1 MRKGVSLTDRGR
13 VLPGPAP
20 WFSLALPFS
29 RPSTWPLVGGKKRRL
44 PGVNRNPFSPPMR
57 RGAQPPNPPLFHNLS
72 EAGIPNRSLQAIRGP
87 GKALGCAGLVCV
99 LQGSRPFRILGG
111 RSSSEIG
118 SR

>member
-57 RGAQPPNPPLFHNLS
+57 RGAQPPNPPPCFTTS
-72 EAGIPNRSLQAIRGP
+72 PKPVYRIAACRRFA
-87 GKALGCAGLVCV
+87 ALVKPWAA
-99 LQGSRPFRILGG
+99 PA
-111 RSSSEIG
+111 
-118 SR
+118 

>member
-57 RGAQPPNPPLFHNLS
+57 RGAQPPNPPPVSQPLRS
-72 EAGIPNRSLQAIRGP
+72 RYTESQPAGD
-87 GKALGCAGLVCV
+87 
-99 LQGSRPFRILGG
+99 SRPW
-111 RSSSEIG
+111 
-118 SR
+118 